1 MTGRIRLSRGGTGN
15 FECRMLNV
23 ASDDEMAE
31 LWHSK
36 HRRLDTTDAFARE
49 TESKKRS
56 DRTVEATREIDRKV

>member
-1 MTGRIRLSRGGTGN
+1 
-15 FECRMLNV
+15 MLNV

-56 DRTVEATREIDRKV
+56 GRTVEATRGIDRKV